1 MMFDKAGFLSRLEG
15 DEGLGREIIA
25 IFLQEWPKLLEDV
38 RGATERRDASGLER
52 AAHTLKG
59 SVGVIAAPQAF
70 DAAHTLEQMAREG
83 KVEDADAALM
93 RLEAALHQ
101 LLQELG
107 KYETELPQVD
117 LSPRA

>member
-1 MMFDKAGFLSRLEG
+1 LE
-15 DEGLGREIIA
+15 L
-25 IFLQEWPKLLEDV
+25 
-38 RGATERRDASGLER
+38 